1 MTARRKN
8 TGAVL
13 ERFTIGVVAA
23 GVAALVACSSSGS
36 GSPDGGVASGGS
48 GSGSGAGGG
57 DAGDD
62 SAEAGG
68 QGSGSASSGGGS
80 GSSGGGATASAV
92 SCPPGHDAV
101 KTSGFAPDVDATPTL
116 SEIMLSPGNMHY
128 NANISAGGKQGFL
141 GVGFANGG
149 TDNPIPTG
157 DYPVGAAMGVV
168 QITDQV
174 GGVQAC
180 YGLDGTVHYT
190 HDASGTSMSWAGR
203 CNKSP
208 NSPASA
214 AVCFFR
220 AGM

>member
-1 MTARRKN
+1 M
-8 TGAVL
+8 
-13 ERFTIGVVAA
+13 ERFTIGAIAA
-23 GVAALVACSSSGS
+23 GVAALVACSSSSG

-68 QGSGSASSGGGS
+68 QGSGSASGGGGS
-80 GSSGGGATASAV
+80 GGSGGGAAAAAV
-92 SCPPGHDAV
+92 SCPPGQDAV
-101 KTSGFAPDVDATPTL
+101 KTSGFAPNVDATPTL
-116 SEIMLSPGNMHY
+116 SEITLSPGNVGY
-128 NANISAGGKQGFL
+128 RANISAGGKQAGMS
-141 GVGFANGG
+141 VGFANGG
-149 TDNPIPTG
+149 TDNPVPTG
-157 DYPVGAAMGVV
+157 DYPVGAGMGGV
-168 QITDQV
+168 QILDEV

-180 YGLDGTVHYT
+180 TGVDGTVHYA